1 MRDFLALLILHLQ
14 LLCHFTSLHKIGF
27 HQQIV
32 CCQRRIQTPCC
43 VQARAESPTGCIDS
57 ARALYGTDL
66 GEGGETVRT
75 VLPRWLQFPPG
86 ADYGLTRLTS
96 AFSSSTK
103 LNTTTGSGRDRPT
116 MRIIRKRVPSA
127 DTSYCGV

>member
-1 MRDFLALLILHLQ
+1 MTSPMHTAEQLSAALA
-14 LLCHFTSLHKIGF
+14 GRYVVE
-27 HQQIV
+27 HQI
-32 CCQRRIQTPCC
+32 
-43 VQARAESPTGCIDS
+43 
-57 ARALYGTDL
+57 